1 MTDTLDRLK
10 VLINSSTPIV
20 VMETSEETRAISMVR
35 MACSALNMA
44 TFEWSIADGLQRSG
58 SAVAVESQTSPSQ
71 FRNAPANVWNQARI
85 PQARTTLSPGGAES
99 DRLVRAMM
107 SAVGPDASAAAA
119 AGSIYNT
126 REPAQ
131 ALANME
137 SMTVEA
143 VFILKD
149 FHRHMED
156 PVVVRRLRD
165 VGQKFSANRRT
176 VIITAPEIT
185 VPAELAT
192 LVEYFDLP
200 LPDRDR
206 LHDIIHDTFTR
217 LSKTYSLKVQLDAAG
232 VDAMSVNLRGLTE
245 EEAERAISQAL
256 VTRYAL
262 CQETV
267 TDVLE
272 AKKQLLRHSGMLEF
286 VEASDNMS
294 GIGGLENLKQWLKQR
309 SGAWEDS
316 AREFGLEPP
325 HGVIILGVQG
335 CGKSLCARAI
345 AGEWKL
351 PLVKFDTSAVYDKY
365 IGETEKRIRK
375 VFQVA
380 EGLAPCVLWIDELE
394 KVFAGSGPDSA
405 SADAG
410 VSSRLLAAFLSWMQD
425 RKAPVFVAAT
435 CNNVTVL
442 PPELIRKGRF
452 DELFF
457 VDLPNR
463 AERRQIFSIQLAKR
477 KRNPED
483 FDLDEV
489 SRAAEGYSG
498 AEIDAAIQ
506 GALYAAYSEK
516 KPLTTQSLLDA
527 LAQTVP
533 LSTTRAEE
541 IARLRDWAST
551 RAVPATAREAKSS
564 TA

>member
-1 MTDTLDRLK
+1 MTDGLNRLK
-10 VLINSSTPIV
+10 VLINSSTPIIV
-20 VMETSEETRAISMVR
+20 VETSEEMHAVNTIRA
-35 MACSALNMA
+35 ACADLNMA
-44 TFEWSIADGLQRSG
+44 TFEWTIADGLLRTG
-58 SAVAVESQTSPSQ
+58 SNVPPEPAKTSLPARMDHATSP
-71 FRNAPANVWNQARI
+71 AQA
-85 PQARTTLSPGGAES
+85 ARTPWRTGLSPGSGEA
-99 DRLVRAMM
+99 DRLARAVM
-107 SAVGPDASAAAA
+107 SSVISDAASAA
-119 AGSIYNT
+119 GGNTIYNT

-131 ALANME
+131 ALANMK
-137 SMTVEA
+137 SMTIEA

-149 FHRHMED
+149 FHRHMDD

-165 VGQKFSANRRT
+165 VGQRFSANRRT

-185 VPAELAT
+185 VPAELAK

-200 LPDRDR
+200 LPDRER
-206 LHDIIHDTFTR
+206 LQEIVQETFAR
-217 LSKTYSLKVQLDAAG
+217 LSKTHTLKLQLDAAG
-232 VDAMSVNLRGLTE
+232 VDALASNLRGLTE
-245 EEAERAISQAL
+245 EEADRAVSQAL

-262 CQETV
+262 CPESV

-286 VEASDNMS
+286 VEAPDNMA
-294 GIGGLENLKQWLKQR
+294 GVGGLENLKHWLGLR
-309 SGAWEDS
+309 RGAWEDA
-316 AREFGLEPP
+316 AREFGLDPP
-325 HGVIILGVQG
+325 RGMIILGVQG
-335 CGKSLCARAI
+335 CGKSLCARAV

-410 VSSRLLAAFLSWMQD
+410 VSSRLLGSFLSWMQD

-435 CNNVTVL
+435 CNNVSAL

-457 VDLPNR
+457 VDLPHQ
-463 AERRQIFSIQLAKR
+463 AERKQIFSIQLAKR
-477 KRNPED
+477 KRNTAA
-483 FDLDEV
+483 FDLAQV
-489 SRAAEGYSG
+489 ATAAKGYSG
-498 AEIDAAIQ
+498 AEIEAAVQ

-516 KPLTTQSLLDA
+516 KPLTTQLLIEA

-541 IARLRDWAST
+541 IAALREWAKT
-551 RAVPATAREAKSS
+551 RAVPATARQGMPA
-564 TA
+564 TV

>member
-20 VMETSEETRAISMVR
+20 VMETSEEMRAVNMVR
-35 MACSALNMA
+35 AACTALNMA
-44 TFEWSIADGLQRSG
+44 TFEWSIADGLLRSG
-58 SAVAVESQTSPSQ
+58 S
-71 FRNAPANVWNQARI
+71 NAPVQPRADQSSVWGQGGQ
-85 PQARTTLSPGGAES
+85 PQAQSRTALSPGGSEAE
-99 DRLVRAMM
+99 RLTRAVM
-107 SAVGPDASAAAA
+107 SSMGSGAAAA
-119 AGSIYNT
+119 AAGGSIYNT
-126 REPAQ
+126 REPVQ

-137 SMTVEA
+137 SMTIEA

-149 FHRHMED
+149 FHRHMDD

-176 VIITAPEIT
+176 VIITAPELA
-185 VPAELAT
+185 VPAELTT

-206 LHDIIHDTFTR
+206 LRDIVHDTFTR
-217 LSKTYSLKVQLDAAG
+217 LSKTYTLKLQLDAAG
-232 VDAMSVNLRGLTE
+232 VDAIAANLRGLTE
-245 EEAERAISQAL
+245 EEADRAMSQAL

-262 CQETV
+262 CAETV

-286 VEASDNMS
+286 IEASDSMS
-294 GIGGLENLKQWLKQR
+294 AVGGLENLKHWLAQR
-309 SGAWEDS
+309 RGAWEDG
-316 AREFGLEPP
+316 ARAFGLEPP

-335 CGKSLCARAI
+335 CGKSLCARAV

-410 VSSRLLAAFLSWMQD
+410 VSSRLLASFLSWMQD
-425 RKAPVFVAAT
+425 RKSPVFVAAT

-457 VDLPNR
+457 VDLPNQD
-463 AERRQIFSIQLAKR
+463 ERRQIFSIQLAKR
-477 KRNPED
+477 KRNPAD
-483 FDLDEV
+483 FDLE
-489 SRAAEGYSG
+489 AAATAAKGYSG
-498 AEIDAAIQ
+498 AEIDAAVQ
-506 GALYAAYSEK
+506 GAMYAAYSGK
-516 KPLTTQSLLDA
+516 TPLTTQLLLNA
-527 LAQTVP
+527 LGQTVP

-541 IARLRDWAST
+541 INELRQWAQT
-551 RAVPATAREAKSS
+551 RAVPASARDGSS
-564 TA
+564 AS